1 MAKIAKMIPLRDL
14 RRHFPFAVFFC
25 AALFVPLFHRE
36 NAVHIDCIWPMECYA
51 KRLRVSHP
59 EWNIHP
65 MDAHLRFLILAKPD
79 REQSDCAVSSL
90 LAYDSVERI
99 RRHPFDPDVWK
110 RIVFVRLYQNE
121 NGEKQGWYGPVL
133 IKGRFLFYGD
143 QEMLRQIEADAE
155 VP

>member
-1 MAKIAKMIPLRDL
+1 
-14 RRHFPFAVFFC
+14 
-25 AALFVPLFHRE
+25 
-36 NAVHIDCIWPMECYA
+36 
-51 KRLRVSHP
+51 
-59 EWNIHP
+59 
-65 MDAHLRFLILAKPD
+65 MDAHLRFFILAEPC
-79 REQSDCAVSSL
+79 RERTDWTAPPL

-99 RRHPFDPDVWK
+99 SQHPFEADAWQ

-143 QEMLRQIEADAE
+143 QEMLRCIEVDRE